1 MDKLLGPLVTCAE
14 WRKEGGAGVWAK
26 CDKKTHTHTHRERER
41 VFKNKIILSYFILK
55 LQQIL
60 NSKEIKLSKLNTFKY
75 WDLENKQL
83 FLDLF

>member
-1 MDKLLGPLVTCAE
+1 VLSGGRREELACGLNVT
-14 WRKEGGAGVWAK
+14 
-26 CDKKTHTHTHRERER
+26 KKHTHTHIERER